1 MSADLTDGPRA
12 VRRGRRVRWVV
23 AGVAVL
29 AVLGIGTGVVLTRLS
44 GRPAAAAEAPS
55 PVKTADVSRVDLADR
70 RSVSGKLGYGAE
82 HQLAGRKPGTI
93 TALPAEGAV
102 LERGA
107 TVYQV
112 DAKPV
117 PLIYSDTPL
126 YRELGSGMTDG
137 LDVKAVEENLKAL
150 GYSGFGTPDK
160 KFTEATATAIKKWQ
174 KALGLEQTGIL
185 APADVVVT
193 SGPIRVSSV
202 TAELGA
208 QAGGA
213 VLKYTGTGRAVTV
226 DLKAS
231 QKDLAKIG
239 AAVSLSVQQFTVKGK
254 VASVAPAAADSSGQ
268 DSEQKFTVTI
278 TIDDQAAIG
287 DLDAGTVDIRFT
299 ADVRKGVLA
308 VPVGALLA
316 LAEGGY
322 AVEVVDGTSRHLVA
336 VQPGLFADGQVEVS
350 GPDLR
355 AGMKVVT
362 TS

>member
-1 MSADLTDGPRA
+1 MTEPMGEGPRA

-29 AVLGIGTGVVLTRLS
+29 AVLGVGTGVVLTRLS
-44 GRPAAAAEAPS
+44 GRPAATAEAPS
-55 PVKTADVSRVDLADR
+55 PVQTAEVSQVDLADR
-70 RSVSGKLGYGAE
+70 RSVSGKLGYGTE
-82 HQLAGRKPGTI
+82 HQLSGRKQGTI
-93 TALPAEGAV
+93 TALPAQGAV

-126 YRELGSGMTDG
+126 YREIGSGVTDG
-137 LDVKAVEENLKAL
+137 LDVKAIEENLKAL
-150 GYSGFGTPDK
+150 GYTGFGTPDK
-160 KFTEATATAIKKWQ
+160 KFTDATAAAIKKWQ
-174 KALGLEQTGIL
+174 KALGWEQTGIL
-185 APADVVVT
+185 APGDVVVT

-202 TAELGA
+202 TAELGG

-213 VLKYTGTGRAVTV
+213 VLKYTGTGKAVTV

-231 QKDLAKIG
+231 QKDMAKIG
-239 AAVSLSVQQFTVKGK
+239 AKVSLSVEHFNANGTI
-254 VASVAPAAADSSGQ
+254 ASVVPASPDSNGQ
-268 DSEQKFTVTI
+268 DSEQQFTVTI
-278 TIDDQAAIG
+278 TIDDQKAIG

-299 ADVRKGVLA
+299 TEVRKGVLA

-322 AVEVVDGTSRHLVA
+322 AVEVMEGANRRLVA

-350 GPDLR
+350 GPELK
-355 AGMKVVT
+355 AGMRVVT
-362 TS
+362 TA